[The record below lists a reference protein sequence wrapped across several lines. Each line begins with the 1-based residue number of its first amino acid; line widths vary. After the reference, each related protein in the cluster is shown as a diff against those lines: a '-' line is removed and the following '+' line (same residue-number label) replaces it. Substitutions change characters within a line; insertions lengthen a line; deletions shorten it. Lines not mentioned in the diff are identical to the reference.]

1 MKRYTGC
8 AVLLVALMVNI
19 VVAHQLR
26 QNREAIAAEPTV
38 AAREVPFASAQLCG
52 IPADWT
58 CIQCISQRT
67 YALLF
72 YDPAAD
78 RPIQVE
84 SCRAVVW
91 KAVREG
97 QYVLL
102 ESLSNDGLTHHVVIL
117 DGGREEERVLFSMNL
132 ERIASAEIRIG
143 ETVSVLEIHPDSP
156 VVSVLPSFA
165 YIDFYDEQGRF
176 LHGLLPETS
185 VE

>member
-1 MKRYTGC
+1 M
-8 AVLLVALMVNI
+8 
-19 VVAHQLR
+19 
-26 QNREAIAAEPTV
+26 
-38 AAREVPFASAQLCG
+38 
-52 IPADWT
+52 
-58 CIQCISQRT
+58 
-67 YALLF
+67 
-72 YDPAAD
+72 
-78 RPIQVE
+78 E

-117 DGGREEERVLFSMNL
+117 DGGRVEERVLFSMNL